1 VPSDRSPRH
10 AGYDERRAR
19 LRFRDWRFRVR
30 DILAAVNAIA
40 EYTAGMTFEEFVADR
55 RTRDA
60 VVRNLMTMGESVRW
74 IPDVI
79 MSEHPALPWRTMRG
93 VRNVVVHEYF
103 GIDDAILWQTVQGDL
118 PPLVTLLEDVL
129 DSAAHTLPA
138 RRRTDDPAHEKSG
151 RVQSPGHAGE
161 PHPR

>member
-1 VPSDRSPRH
+1 VPSEPQPRQP
-10 AGYDERRAR
+10 GYVERQAK

-30 DILAAVNAIA
+30 DILAALDAIA
-40 EYTAGMTFEEFVADR
+40 AYTDGMAFDAFVTDG

-79 MSEHPALPWRTMRG
+79 LDAHPEVPWRLMRG

-103 GIDDAILWQTVQGDL
+103 CIDDAILWETVRGDL
-118 PPLVTLLEDVL
+118 PRLRDPIEAVL
-129 DSAAHTLPA
+129 RS
-138 RRRTDDPAHEKSG
+138 
-151 RVQSPGHAGE
+151 
-161 PHPR
+161 

>member
-1 VPSDRSPRH
+1 MPSDRRPREP
-10 AGYDERRAR
+10 GYDERQAK

-40 EYTAGMTFEEFVADR
+40 AYTEGMTCEEFVADA

-74 IPDVI
+74 IPDAILEAHRAV
-79 MSEHPALPWRTMRG
+79 PWRLMRG

-103 GIDDAILWQTVQGDL
+103 GIDDAILWQTVRGDL
-118 PPLVTLLEDVL
+118 PPLAPLLEDVL
-129 DSAAHTLPA
+129 AS
-138 RRRTDDPAHEKSG
+138 
-151 RVQSPGHAGE
+151 
-161 PHPR
+161 